1 MADSVNPTA
10 LSLLIEARRAEDLDP
25 ARARR
30 HLAAYPKALVA
41 GRETA
46 AAPPFRFSDLIVSAH
61 NSIRRLALRRVGTPA
76 TK

>member
-1 MADSVNPTA
+1 MAYNINPTA
-10 LSLLIEARRAEDLDP
+10 LSLLIEARRAADLDLV
-25 ARARR
+25 RARR

-46 AAPPFRFSDLIVSAH
+46 AAPPFRFSDIIVNAH
-61 NSIRRLALRRVGTPA
+61 NSIRRLALRRVGKPA